1 MDELSTSTSQRRTP
15 ATAIVDWH
23 SPSARRSAAVGSSAP
38 PSDVT
43 HAKHPAL
50 DRTATAFVTLVPAA
64 LTVAAGAW
72 AWGGLLH
79 WQDLVILALMYV
91 AVGLGVTVGFHRLL
105 THRSFRTHAWLRF
118 TLAAL
123 GSAAIEGPVIE
134 WVANHR
140 KHHRFSDEEGDPHSP
155 HVSHGDGLAGAARGL
170 LHAHL
175 GWVFAGPGPASEQ
188 RYAKDLLEDHALRFV
203 DSTFLF
209 WVIAGLAVP
218 FGLGVALTG
227 SVIGG
232 LTGMLWGGAVRIFLL
247 HHATF
252 SINSLC
258 HYFGHKTYATS
269 DESRNLA
276 WLALLTLGESW
287 HNNHHAFPASARHG
301 LRRHQ
306 LDPSALVIAALER
319 LGLAWDVVRIRPER
333 EVAKRLQQAPIGT
346 KQELSPRGKQPPRA
360 SAAPA
365 HTPREFGH

>member
-1 MDELSTSTSQRRTP
+1 
-15 ATAIVDWH
+15 
-23 SPSARRSAAVGSSAP
+23 
-38 PSDVT
+38 
-43 HAKHPAL
+43 
-50 DRTATAFVTLVPAA
+50 
-64 LTVAAGAW
+64 
-72 AWGGLLH
+72 
-79 WQDLVILALMYV
+79 MYV

-105 THRSFRTHAWLRF
+105 THRSFRTHAWLRLA
-118 TLAAL
+118 LAAL
-123 GSAAIEGPVIE
+123 GSAAVEGPVIE

-155 HVSHGDGLAGAARGL
+155 HVSHGDGLGGAARGL

-175 GWVFAGPGPASEQ
+175 GWVFAFAGAGVASEQ
-188 RYAKDLLEDHALRFV
+188 RYAKDLLEDDAVRFV
-203 DSTFLF
+203 DSTFLL

-227 SVIGG
+227 SLIGG
-232 LTGMLWGGAVRIFLL
+232 LTGMLWGGAVRIFLV

-258 HYFGHKTYATS
+258 HYFGRQPYMTS

-301 LRRHQ
+301 LGRHQ

-319 LGLAWDVVRIRPER
+319 LGLAWDVVQIRPER
-333 EVAKRLQQAPIGT
+333 EVAKRLA
-346 KQELSPRGKQPPRA
+346 
-360 SAAPA
+360 
-365 HTPREFGH
+365 TPLA